1 MPEFLVELYVA
12 HDDRRTA
19 QQHIDRAA
27 RATAELTLDGQLLS
41 CVRSIVVPQDETCFL
56 LYEAPSADVVAE
68 ALRRAGLRP
77 EHISAASSSGVVPA
91 TGGAPAP
98 RHHTTPNTTQNTTQN
113 TTKGTTVTITTGTTE
128 YTELRDKQ
136 QKVWSSGDY
145 NKIAAITVPLSEH
158 LVDHV
163 GIGPDARVLDVATG
177 TGHAALAAAR
187 RSADVVGID
196 YVPALLDI
204 ARRRAISED
213 LEIEFREAD
222 AEALPYD
229 DGSFDYVLSAI
240 GVMFSADHQQ
250 AARELARV
258 CRSGGQIGVASW
270 TPEGFIGA
278 LLATVGKHVA
288 PPAGAQPPTRWGTE
302 SVVAELLGDEVT
314 DVASVVATVTQRF
327 ADAEALADLFLT
339 YYGPTYAAAGRLSDD
354 DRAAFRRD
362 IVALAES
369 HDRGTG
375 DGLVLDW
382 EYRIVTATRR

>member
-12 HDDRRTA
+12 YDDRRTA
-19 QQHIDRAA
+19 QEHIDRAA
-27 RATAELTLDGQLLS
+27 RATAELTRDGQLLS

-68 ALRRAGLRP
+68 ALRRAGLCP
-77 EHISAASSSGVVPA
+77 EHISTASSSGAVPT

-98 RHHTTPNTTQNTTQN
+98 RHHTR
-113 TTKGTTVTITTGTTE
+113 KGTTVTITTE

-163 GIGPDARVLDVATG
+163 GIGPDDRVLDVATG

-204 ARRRAISED
+204 ARRRAAAED
-213 LEIEFREAD
+213 VEIEFREAD

-229 DGSFDYVLSAI
+229 DGSFDHVLSAI

-270 TPEGFIGA
+270 TPEGFVGG

-302 SVVAELLGDEVT
+302 SVVAELLGDDVV
-314 DVASVVATVTQRF
+314 DVASVVGTTSQRF
-327 ADAEALADLFLT
+327 TDAEAFADLFLT
-339 YYGPTYAAAGRLSDD
+339 YYGPTYAAAGRLSEE
-354 DRAAFRRD
+354 DRAVFRRD

-369 HDRGTG
+369 YDRGTSN
-375 DGLVLDW
+375 GLVLDW